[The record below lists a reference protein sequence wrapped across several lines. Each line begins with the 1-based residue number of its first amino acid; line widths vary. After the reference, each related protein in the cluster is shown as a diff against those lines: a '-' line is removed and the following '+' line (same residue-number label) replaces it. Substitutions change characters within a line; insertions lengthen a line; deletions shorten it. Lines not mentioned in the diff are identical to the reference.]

1 MKKIRLIFII
11 VTVFLICNI
20 IYYSTYTINL
30 HYEESELTS
39 NSTNDKIKEEIYEYI
54 KIFDKNIIESL
65 QVCNNEPYKL
75 SEEQIIDIS
84 IKYIISNKDSFKDK
98 ISYFNEEYK
107 YEKDGTIFYSRGYV
121 DKSFFYDIVAKL
133 FATNNIDIENSRY
146 FDKKRNMIPLILIY
160 GDVSPYIKEEVL
172 DIEEV
177 DYYNYILT
185 KKYYFSESSSFY
197 IKYYIERNDFNE
209 YGKYMLLGM
218 KIN

>member
-1 MKKIRLIFII
+1 M
-11 VTVFLICNI
+11 
-20 IYYSTYTINL
+20 
-30 HYEESELTS
+30 
-39 NSTNDKIKEEIYEYI
+39 
-54 KIFDKNIIESL
+54 
-65 QVCNNEPYKL
+65 
-75 SEEQIIDIS
+75 
-84 IKYIISNKDSFKDK
+84 
-98 ISYFNEEYK
+98 
-107 YEKDGTIFYSRGYV
+107 
-121 DKSFFYDIVAKL
+121 
-133 FATNNIDIENSRY
+133 Y